1 MPSNHSQ
8 KLDMFPLCGAEKEV
22 ATMQAV
28 LLLGPGKI
36 ACQELPVPEPGPEDV
51 VLKVESALTCG
62 TDLKAFLRGHPK
74 MPPPIRFGHEYSGT
88 ITACGSQVTNFRE
101 GDDVMLAP
109 TGPCGLCFYCR
120 RDQENLCTSLMTTMA
135 FGGYAEYVNLP
146 GRIVRSNMFS
156 KPKSLPFVE
165 AALLEPVSC
174 VVFGLQQVTFTPED
188 TVVIIGAG
196 GFGLLHLILLKMF
209 GLERVCMVARNPD
222 RARVAGE
229 LGACRVIARPAEEA
243 REEVLE
249 ATGGRG
255 ADLVIECTAS
265 RAFGRNPCSL
275 PVPAVRSFSLAA
287 VRREPRFRWMR
298 PGCTMTRFVC
308 RAPFTLTRP
317 PCAKRPNC
325 SYPGRFQPSTRLVV
339 ATLWLTCVRRLI
351 VCSVARGSNTK
362 SYPEGERLP

>member
-1 MPSNHSQ
+1 MPSNHLH
-8 KLDMFPLCGAEKEV
+8 KLDMFPLCGEEKKV
-22 ATMQAV
+22 TTMQAM

-109 TGPCGLCFYCR
+109 TGPCGCCFYCQH
-120 RDQENLCTSLMTTMA
+120 DQENLCTSLMTTMA

-174 VVFGLQQVTFTPED
+174 VVFGLQQVRFTPED

-209 GLERVCMVARNPD
+209 GLERVYMVARNPD
-222 RARVAGE
+222 RARVASE

-255 ADLVIECTAS
+255 ADLVIECTAQPS
-265 RAFGRNPCSL
+265 VWEESLFFARPGGQVVLFGGCPQGTKVSLDATRLHYDQIRLSSPFHFNP
-275 PVPAVRSFSLAA
+275 AA
-287 VRREPRFRWMR
+287 VRKASRLLISGQIPTEYLISGR
-298 PGCTMTRFVC
+298 
-308 RAPFTLTRP
+308 
-317 PCAKRPNC
+317 
-325 SYPGRFQPSTRLVV
+325 YPLVDLCQ
-339 ATLWLTCVRRLI
+339 AFDRMQ
-351 VCSVARGSNTK
+351 RG
-362 SYPEGERLP
+362 EGIKYEVVP